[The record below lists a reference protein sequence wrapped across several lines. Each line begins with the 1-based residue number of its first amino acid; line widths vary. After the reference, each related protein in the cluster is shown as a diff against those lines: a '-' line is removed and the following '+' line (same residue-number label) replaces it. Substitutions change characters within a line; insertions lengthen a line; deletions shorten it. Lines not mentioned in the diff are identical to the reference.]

1 MVDFDEKIKGM
12 FHNKVKFHPKTDVKT
27 ALADGKKVYYYTK
40 GPSPQLLD
48 KIYKKIPDSK
58 HIPIVIETKKQY
70 LNEYVNNQE
79 KAMGKDFTPQER
91 REYTNEE
98 LNRMKGVVSRYTT
111 KTNKFIDPR
120 VVFFADTKWTPKE
133 LKFSAWHEYG
143 HELAEKKP
151 QIMDKY
157 SQNYTPQTA
166 VTRYGATDP
175 EEDFADRIA
184 IDHSKD
190 FRVNPFTRNN
200 PYSNVV
206 NKILGKQLNN
216 DSLGKNMVMFYH
228 GTQKK
233 NIPSIMN
240 LGLLSEQE
248 LSKLRHQPVDNANQL
263 ISVTSSKRA
272 AGRFGNAI
280 VKVDIPREQLEG
292 PNRILTE
299 VDAGA
304 TEPEYYAVGKV
315 PSQYIVGFENL
326 GKLKKDIDGRDRSR
340 RAATY
345 GKKWFKPQP
354 TVPVVYKGLPIFKD
368 MFGGRIN
375 RDQFNK
381 VADTYGYDK
390 KYLYFHMRNKGI
402 KIAFPYPGRLGRQEW
417 VRMTTMDPEDL
428 DEEMLRIKKS
438 PQLAELTHEPMT
450 EPIEES
456 AVRATFKPEGLMP
469 IVIKTPERIMRD
481 INAEKTL
488 HMLKEKQ
495 KRAMA
500 TKIDTELIPEEE
512 EKEVTVVTKP
522 IDYTKR
528 KRLTLEEFAAITQK
542 QLEEKPQ
549 SDEQKKDMAIYS
561 SPMEKKG
568 VESKISQYATLAAE
582 ARNKGELEKAIGI
595 EKERQQYLDTLT
607 ELGLL
612 GNETTVQQPRTE
624 YEQKVKEQEG
634 RKIIAFRGMG
644 TSAVLQA
651 LQKYNPQDKDIGITQ
666 GELKNKIEDMTDS
679 QFGSAIRQLEKKGV
693 ILTSSVKG
701 MAKGPHRVIT
711 WNTPRGKE
719 IVISGTPEEQKEIVE
734 ASGLPKR
741 FKTSVIGGFKE
752 MVERP
757 QTTNSSSQISE
768 AEAKKIYRHNYYLAN
783 KDKFKASVQRF
794 RERQKLDTSK
804 NYIMN
809 IPVEKAWNMRA
820 AWSGPKSMKLNP
832 QSGALKRIKEEIL
845 SGKYFPIR
853 VEGKHYFR
861 GLLPDGRH
869 RIIIYKQLGIPYVPV
884 DIISRDRKMKIDT
897 AREYAKRMAEKYY
910 IKDWQFIR
918 KRKLPQAVYDK
929 DKVEFI
935 GLFENEAD
943 KFNKPEEDN
952 SKNMTIV
959 NKENF
964 YGDPFNPYSSYYT
977 PYTNQFGLNELS
989 KPIPRNINRQD
1000 LPAWERTPTS

>member
-143 HELAEKKP
+143 HELVEKKP

-190 FRVNPFTRNN
+190 FRVNPFTQNN

-206 NKILGKQLNN
+206 NKILGKQLTN
-216 DSLGKNMVMFYH
+216 DSSGKNSLFKKVPYEPTWEKQQTNERQIVYKDPFRRKIVIDKSVAPTKTEEEELLDTYSYYLDQMPPNMFK
-228 GTQKK
+228 GTVHLTSAAPLMRQAKQAAFLKEGLKTLYPPSSLNAQYNIARKK
-233 NIPSIMN
+233 QARGEELSPQESDLIQTFEPVYVPAEHKRKAIKAEPKKEWYIPS
-240 LGLLSEQE
+240 LSQVDRIEAIESNQSRANQNSKKQLIQYSPAEYEEFFKKIREQYDKIRKITE
-248 LSKLRHQPVDNANQL
+248 ATNKLRENANKDAEYYGVL
-263 ISVTSSKRA
+263 DEEGKAGKINVYNWPGLANIGRSSTLFHEIGHQKGA
-272 AGRFGNAI
+272 EEVAPGKTKYELFGEKTDVANAPTKYGKTNPREDFAESFMLYMENQAPKVYIPKEAEVVRKDTMSNLFKGLKTEKSAREIQEELEGNI
-280 VKVDIPREQLEG
+280 VKPD
-292 PNRILTE
+292 
-299 VDAGA
+299 
-304 TEPEYYAVGKV
+304 VGK
-315 PSQYIVGFENL
+315 
-326 GKLKKDIDGRDRSR
+326 DRSR

-456 AVRATFKPEGLMP
+456 AVKATFKPEGLMP

-488 HMLKEKQ
+488 HMLKQKQ
-495 KRAMA
+495 RQAMA

-522 IDYTKR
+522 IDYSKR
-528 KRLTLEEFAAITQK
+528 KRLSLEEFAAIAQK

-549 SDEQKKDMAIYS
+549 SDKQKKD
-561 SPMEKKG
+561 
-568 VESKISQYATLAAE
+568 
-582 ARNKGELEKAIGI
+582 
-595 EKERQQYLDTLT
+595 
-607 ELGLL
+607 
-612 GNETTVQQPRTE
+612 
-624 YEQKVKEQEG
+624 
-634 RKIIAFRGMG
+634 
-644 TSAVLQA
+644 
-651 LQKYNPQDKDIGITQ
+651 
-666 GELKNKIEDMTDS
+666 
-679 QFGSAIRQLEKKGV
+679 
-693 ILTSSVKG
+693 
-701 MAKGPHRVIT
+701 
-711 WNTPRGKE
+711 
-719 IVISGTPEEQKEIVE
+719 
-734 ASGLPKR
+734 
-741 FKTSVIGGFKE
+741 
-752 MVERP
+752 
-757 QTTNSSSQISE
+757 
-768 AEAKKIYRHNYYLAN
+768 
-783 KDKFKASVQRF
+783 
-794 RERQKLDTSK
+794 
-804 NYIMN
+804 YIMN
-809 IPVEKAWNMRA
+809 IPTERAWNMRA

-989 KPIPRNINRQD
+989 KPIPKNINRQD